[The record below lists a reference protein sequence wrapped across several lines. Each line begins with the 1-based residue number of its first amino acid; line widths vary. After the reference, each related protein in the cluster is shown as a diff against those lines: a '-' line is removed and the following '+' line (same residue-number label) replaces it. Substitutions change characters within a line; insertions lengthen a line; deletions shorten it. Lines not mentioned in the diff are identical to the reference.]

1 MLSNPIQAGKV
12 TLNTK
17 SENMIVGICGLGKLG
32 LPLALVLAKTGL
44 QVYGVD
50 ISKERIAEIESY
62 KTTQAPEPKV
72 TEYLQ
77 KYGRNL
83 KLFSN
88 DKMLKDA
95 SVVFVITHTPSF
107 PDGHFDISSV
117 ENAVKSIHEV
127 NPDCTI
133 AVCSNIGI
141 GNIDKLHKIHERICL
156 NPEAVA
162 LGSVTEGF
170 ENPKFVVIGAYT
182 NEYAEVVRRIWR
194 RVHDKPIYVVKPIE
208 AEIIKLSINFNCS
221 LGILFANVI
230 GELCEKFDIDSSK
243 ILDMIYKDRRD
254 YKSGLGFS
262 GPCFPRDVNCFKAIG
277 IEKNAGSVQKLST
290 ILNDLNDY
298 IVQRYLE
305 KIKSYKKK
313 EIGILG
319 VSFKPNVPYIYES
332 QPLKIA
338 GELIKEGYQVYIYD
352 NLAEE
357 NAKKVLDKAIFCPSI
372 EKCLNEAE
380 VVFIG
385 TSNYSKVQTNK
396 PIVNPWK

>member
-1 MLSNPIQAGKV
+1 LPSNPTQAGKV

-17 SENMIVGICGLGKLG
+17 SEKTIVGVCGLGKLG

-50 ISKERIAEIESY
+50 ISNERMAEIESY
-62 KTTQAPEPKV
+62 RTAKAPEPKV

-77 KYGRNL
+77 KYSHNL

-88 DKMLKDA
+88 DRMLRDA
-95 SVVFVITHTPSF
+95 SIIFVITHTPSF

-117 ENAVKSIHEV
+117 ANVVKSIHEV
-127 NPDCTI
+127 NPNGLI

-141 GNIDKLHKIHERICL
+141 GNMDKLHKIHERICL

-162 LGSVTEGF
+162 LGSVIEGF
-170 ENPKFVVIGAYT
+170 ENPKFVIIGAYT
-182 NEYAEVVRRIWR
+182 NEDAEIVRRIWS
-194 RVHDKPIYVVKPIE
+194 RVHNKPIYVVKPIE
-208 AEIIKLSINFNCS
+208 AEIIKLCINFNCS
-221 LGILFANVI
+221 LGITFANVI
-230 GELCEKFDIDSSK
+230 GELCEKFDVDPSK

-262 GPCFPRDVNCFKAIG
+262 GPCFPRDVNCFRAIG
-277 IEKNAGSVQKLST
+277 IERNAESVQKLST

-298 IVQRYLE
+298 IIQKYVK

-313 EIGILG
+313 KVGILG
-319 VSFKPNVPYIYES
+319 VSFKPNVPYVYES

-338 GELIKEGYQVYIYD
+338 EELIKDGYQVYIYD

-357 NAKKVLDKAIFCPSI
+357 NIKKVLDKTIFCPSM
-372 EKCLNEAE
+372 EKCLNKAE
-380 VVFIG
+380 VFFIG
-385 TSNYSKVQTNK
+385 TSNYSNVRTEK